1 MRTLRSLAV
10 MPNTSRRND
19 AAPYHA
25 GHLSVRPDDE
35 PGEAHFLFE
44 VRETRMGGAIGVS
57 VMAHGAAFISV
68 ILLMRM
74 MPEASP
80 KALLP
85 ERLPSEIV
93 WIVEPGLGGGG
104 GGGGNQMEALPKKV
118 ELPGTDAITVPTV
131 AVAAPEVADV
141 SEELAPVET
150 LNIPAMTMAAAATT
164 APGVL
169 EASNPSWSLSQ
180 GSGSGG
186 GSGTGTGSG
195 IGAGLD
201 SGLGE
206 GFGGGIGGGAYRPG
220 NGVETP
226 RLLRDVKPKY
236 TAGAMRAKIQG
247 VVVLECIVLPDGTVG
262 DVQVKRSL
270 DRTFGLDEEAVKAA
284 RQWQFSPGTRLGQS
298 VAVIV
303 SIELSFSLR

>member
-1 MRTLRSLAV
+1 
-10 MPNTSRRND
+10 MPNTTRRND
-19 AAPYHA
+19 TAPYHA

-44 VRETRMGGAIGVS
+44 VREARMGGAIGAS
-57 VMAHGAAFISV
+57 VMAHGAALVLV
-68 ILLMRM
+68 ILVMRM

-80 KALLP
+80 EALLP
-85 ERLPSEIV
+85 ERLPSKIV
-93 WIVEPGLGGGG
+93 WLVEPGPGGGG
-104 GGGGNQMEALPKKV
+104 GGGGNQMEAPPKEV

-131 AVAAPEVADV
+131 AVAAPEVADEP
-141 SEELAPVET
+141 EELAPVQT

-164 APGVL
+164 ALGVL
-169 EASNPSWSLSQ
+169 EANNPSGSLSQ
-180 GSGSGG
+180 GTGSGG
-186 GSGTGTGSG
+186 GAGTGTGSG
-195 IGAGLD
+195 IGAGLG

-206 GFGGGIGGGAYRPG
+206 GYGGGTGGGAYQPG

-247 VVVLECIVLPDGTVG
+247 VVVLECIVLSDGTVG

-270 DRTFGLDEEAVKAA
+270 DQTFGLDEEAVKAA
-284 RQWQFSPGTRLGQS
+284 RQWQFAPGTRLGQP

>member
-1 MRTLRSLAV
+1 MTTLRSLAV
-10 MPNTSRRND
+10 MPNTLRRND
-19 AAPYHA
+19 VAPYHA

-35 PGEAHFLFE
+35 PGEVHFLFE
-44 VRETRMGGAIGVS
+44 VRETRMRGAISAS
-57 VMAHGAAFISV
+57 VMAHAAALVLV
-68 ILLMRM
+68 ILVMRM
-74 MPEASP
+74 MPEASQEAP
-80 KALLP
+80 LP

-93 WIVEPGLGGGG
+93 WLVEPGPGGGG
-104 GGGGNQMEALPKKV
+104 GGGGNEMEAPPKKV
-118 ELPGTDAITVPTV
+118 ELPGADAITVPTA
-131 AVAAPEVADV
+131 AVAAPEVADEP
-141 SEELAPVET
+141 EELVPVQT

-169 EASNPSWSLSQ
+169 EASNPSGSLSQ

-186 GSGTGTGSG
+186 GGGTGTGSG
-195 IGAGLD
+195 IGSGQG

-206 GFGGGIGGGAYRPG
+206 GYGGGTGGGAYRPG
-220 NGVETP
+220 NGVEMPT
-226 RLLRDVKPKY
+226 LVRDVKPKY

-247 VVVLECIVLPDGTVG
+247 VVVLECIVRSDGTVG
-262 DVQVKRSL
+262 DVQVTRSL